1 MLKDPAFKKNQLK
14 LGAAGPINPSN
25 GGRSA
30 SSVQKFDHFISKAWK
45 TIKQQNMGVDFTS
58 PTGNISS
65 VNDDDEL
72 FKLYNQLIWYIQRK
86 DVMLIN

>member
-30 SSVQKFDHFISKAWK
+30 SSVQKFDHFISKA
-45 TIKQQNMGVDFTS
+45 
-58 PTGNISS
+58 
-65 VNDDDEL
+65 
-72 FKLYNQLIWYIQRK
+72 
-86 DVMLIN
+86 